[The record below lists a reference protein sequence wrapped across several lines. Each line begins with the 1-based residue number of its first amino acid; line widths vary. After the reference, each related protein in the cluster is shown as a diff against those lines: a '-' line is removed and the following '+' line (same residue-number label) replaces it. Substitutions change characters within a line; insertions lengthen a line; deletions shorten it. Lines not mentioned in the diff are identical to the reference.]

1 MKQRLLRVLW
11 GWFRHQILISEKPL
25 PRHRTTGLDDEQFAE
40 LAQLVERQL
49 PKPWDKPTGRPHAL
63 RFLEAI
69 EVTCAYLRQNIVEE
83 VLAEM
88 YGVSQATV
96 SRTINDLTDLVRMAL
111 DMFISNAEEAAA
123 AIRGRVCLLDGSLAP
138 CWSWATRQD
147 LYSGKHKTT
156 GHNFQV
162 ISDLDGNI
170 LAISEP
176 VPGKCHDM
184 AAMKETA
191 FDVLLTLA
199 GDVIADKGYQG
210 SGYVTPVKK
219 PQNDDLLVREHD
231 FNTWVSGL
239 RAAVERSVAHLK
251 TWRILH
257 TDYRRPIGTYRSS
270 FNAAI
275 GLYFFE
281 LSFS

>member
-1 MKQRLLRVLW
+1 MLW

-25 PRHRTTGLDDEQFAE
+25 PRHRTTGLDDEQFTE
-40 LAQLVERQL
+40 LARLVEQQL
-49 PKPWDKPTGRPHAL
+49 PEPSDKPTGRPHAL
-63 RFLEAI
+63 RFLEAL

-88 YGVSQATV
+88 YGVSPATV
-96 SRTINDLTDLVRMAL
+96 SRAINDLTDLVGAAL
-111 DMFISNAEEAAA
+111 DVFIPNAEEAAA

-138 CWSWATRQD
+138 CWSWASRQD

-162 ISDLDGNI
+162 ISDLDGNL
-170 LAISEP
+170 LAVSDP

-184 AAMKETA
+184 AAVKATA
-191 FDVLLTLA
+191 FDVLLAPA

-219 PQNDDLLVREHD
+219 PQNDELLVREHE
-231 FNTWVSGL
+231 FNKWVSGL
-239 RAAVERSVAHLK
+239 RAAVERSVANLK

-257 TDYRRPIGTYRSS
+257 TDYRPSIGTYRSS
-270 FNAAI
+270 SNAAI

-281 LSFS
+281 LSFA